1 MQSLLYFA
9 QDAYTDLSTGYGVD
23 PSVSASNAAAQ
34 EQLAAST
41 LMTVWIIVGVAVL
54 LVSIP
59 AIINLWILFQKAGR
73 PGWKAIIPF
82 YNYYVMGE
90 IADNTKMAVIYIAT
104 SLIPFVNFVSLVFFV
119 MLLISL
125 IKKYSGPIA
134 FWVLFFLF
142 PIGALFL
149 VRKMEYIDGTSG
161 VASPYAGSPMAF
173 GSQPVAPVFQ
183 GPAQAQAVPP
193 TQPQTSY
200 GQQGV
205 SGGYPSPQQP
215 VSNIAPGQPVAP
227 NAYGTA
233 QPVPQGVQPQQ
244 PQYGAAPA
252 PQPVMQDVQPTSG
265 QTQPPQSPTPV
276 S

>member
-23 PSVSASNAAAQ
+23 PSVSASNATAQANIAAG
-34 EQLAAST
+34 T
-41 LMTVWIIVGVAVL
+41 LMTVLIIVGIAVL

-59 AIINLWILFQKAGR
+59 MIINMWVLFQKAGR

-90 IADNTKMAVIYIAT
+90 IADNTKMAVIYIVTAIVVPPI
-104 SLIPFVNFVSLVFFV
+104 SIVFYI
-119 MLLISL
+119 MLLISF

-134 FWVLFFLF
+134 FWVMFFLF
-142 PIGALFL
+142 PVGALFL

-193 TQPQTSY
+193 TQPQASF

-205 SGGYPSPQQP
+205 SDDYPSPQQP

-227 NAYGTA
+227 NAYGPA
-233 QPVPQGVQPQQ
+233 QPAPQGVQPQQ
-244 PQYGAAPA
+244 PQYGATPA

-265 QTQPPQSPTPV
+265 QTQPPQPPTPV